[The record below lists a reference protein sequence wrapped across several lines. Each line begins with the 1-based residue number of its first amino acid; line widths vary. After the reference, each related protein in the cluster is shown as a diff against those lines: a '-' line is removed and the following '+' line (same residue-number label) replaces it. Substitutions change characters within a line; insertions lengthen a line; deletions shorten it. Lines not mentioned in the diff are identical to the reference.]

1 MGKAVKWLL
10 IGLGSLV
17 GLVIIALVAVLI
29 LVDPNDYR
37 DRIEAAVEQE
47 TGRSLSIEGDIS
59 LSIFPWLALELG
71 RTTLAD
77 AEGFHDDPFL
87 EVDHVDVGVELIPL
101 LLRRELVTRTVVLD
115 GLTVRLMV
123 DEQGRGN
130 WEDLLPEEADA
141 EVDEPPADE
150 PAPEA
155 ERRDLGR
162 TLANV
167 GGLDVRNARVSWDD
181 RQNDLRVQVDP
192 FNLNLDAVRID
203 ERMQL
208 QLDWLMTGDDLPEIA
223 GELSSAITVD
233 GGLTQLALDNLRLE
247 ASASGDDL
255 PGGEIAASLRGNP
268 RVDLQNLALD
278 WPDLVLETL
287 GLRAELALQG
297 RQTDAGP
304 EGEGQLTVEAFN
316 LRDLM
321 DRLDLEAPDT
331 ADPDVLTRVALS
343 ADIRWAEEV
352 LHLTALDWQL
362 DDTTLSGEA
371 SIHDFAGP
379 GARFD
384 LAVDEID
391 LDRYLPEPVEAEN
404 GEGNGNGAPAE
415 PVEIEL
421 PLELLRGLDLEGEFR
436 VDSLKVAG
444 LRLSDIRT
452 RLHTDN
458 GLIRLDPTSA
468 SLYDGSYQGR
478 LELDARQDTP
488 RYALQAELEGID
500 FDPLITDLTGDESLL
515 LGRGNLTLDVTTRGN
530 TVDALTA
537 ALNGDGQ
544 FRVTDGA
551 VRGINIAKM
560 LRDAQDRLRGRS
572 PEESDEPVRTDFSE
586 LTGSIVINDGV
597 VRNDDL
603 SAQSP
608 LIRVTGSGEADLPQE
623 TIDYRLRT
631 AVVGTLEGQDGR
643 PREELR
649 GLTIPLRFR
658 GDLYSPSISVDLAEA
673 LSGEQRE
680 RLEREVERGRD
691 RLDEQRDRL
700 RDEAED
706 RLRGLFN

>member
-1 MGKAVKWLL
+1 MGNIIKWLL
-10 IGLGSLV
+10 IGLG
-17 GLVIIALVAVLI
+17 GLLGLIVIALVAVLL

-47 TGRSLSIEGDIS
+47 TGRSLTIEGDLS

-77 AEGFHDDPFL
+77 AEGFHDAPFL
-87 EVDHVDVGVELIPL
+87 EVDQVDVGVQLVPL

-130 WEDLLPEEADA
+130 WEDLLPEEAD
-141 EVDEPPADE
+141 PE
-150 PAPEA
+150 PAPMPDEPRA
-155 ERRDLGR
+155 PRDLGE

-167 GGLDVRNARVSWDD
+167 GGLDIRNARLSWED
-181 RQNDLRVQVDP
+181 RQSALRLQVDP
-192 FNLNLDAVRID
+192 FNLDLDAVRID
-203 ERMQL
+203 DPMQL
-208 QLDWLMTGDDLPEIA
+208 QMDWVLTGDDLPRVA

-233 GGLTQLALDNLRLE
+233 GTLSHLALDGLRLE
-247 ASASGDDL
+247 VTASGDDL
-255 PGGEIAASLRGNP
+255 PADGIAASLRGNP
-268 RVDLQNLALD
+268 RVDLDAQALD

-297 RQTDAGP
+297 RQTDTGP
-304 EGEGQLTVEAFN
+304 EAEGRLQVATFN
-316 LRDLM
+316 LRELIA
-321 DRLDLEAPDT
+321 RLELDAPDT
-331 ADPDVLTRVALS
+331 ADPDVLTRVGLS
-343 ADIRWAEEV
+343 GDLRWADEV
-352 LHLTALDWQL
+352 LHLTGLDWRL
-362 DDTTLSGEA
+362 DDTTLNGEI
-371 SIHDFAGP
+371 SMHDFAGP

-391 LDRYLPEPVEAEN
+391 LDRYLPEPAETAN
-404 GEGNGNGAPAE
+404 GPGEPGPAGAG
-415 PVEIEL
+415 EIEL
-421 PLELLRGLDLEGEFR
+421 PLELLRGLDLAGDFR
-436 VDSLKVAG
+436 VGRLKVAG
-444 LRLSDIRT
+444 LRMSDIHA

-468 SLYDGSYQGR
+468 ALYDGRYEGR
-478 LELDARQDTP
+478 LQLDARPDIPQ
-488 RYALQAELEGID
+488 YAVRAQLEGID

-515 LGRGNLTLDVTTRGN
+515 LGRGNLVLDVTTRGN
-530 TVDALTA
+530 NMDALTA
-537 ALNGDGQ
+537 TLNGNGR

-551 VRGINIAKM
+551 IRGINLAKT

-572 PEESDEPVRTDFSE
+572 PEDTDEPRRTDFSE
-586 LTGSIVINDGV
+586 LTGSFVINNGV

-608 LIRVTGSGEADLPQE
+608 LLRVTGNGQANLPDE

-631 AVVGTLEGQDGR
+631 SVVGTLKGQDGQ

-658 GDLYSPSISVDLAEA
+658 GDLYDPSISVDIAEA
-673 LSGEQRE
+673 LRGEQLE
-680 RLEREVERGRD
+680 RIEREVERGR
-691 RLDEQRDRL
+691 ERL
-700 RDEAED
+700 REDVED
-706 RLRGLFN
+706 RLRGLFD

>member
-87 EVDHVDVGVELIPL
+87 DVDHVDVGVELVPL

-123 DEQGRGN
+123 NEQGRGN
-130 WEDLLPEEADA
+130 WEDLLPEDRE
-141 EVDEPPADE
+141 DEPPTDE
-150 PAPEA
+150 PAPDA
-155 ERRDLGR
+155 EPRDLAR

-167 GGLDVRNARVSWDD
+167 GGVDVRNARLSWDD
-181 RQNDLRVQVDP
+181 RQNGLRVQVDP
-192 FNLNLDAVRID
+192 FNLNLDAVRIN

-223 GELSSAITVD
+223 GELSSAITLD
-233 GGLTQLALDNLRLE
+233 SGLTQLKLDSLRLE
-247 ASASGDDL
+247 VSASGDDL

-297 RQTDAGP
+297 RQTDGGP
-304 EGEGQLTVEAFN
+304 EAEGQLSVEEFN

-321 DRLDLEAPDT
+321 GRLDLEAPDT

-343 ADIRWAEEV
+343 ADIRWAAEV
-352 LHLTALDWQL
+352 LHLEALEWRL

-391 LDRYLPEPVEAEN
+391 LDRYLPEPTEA
-404 GEGNGNGAPAE
+404 GNGNGNGDSTPAE
-415 PVEIEL
+415 PTRIEL

-436 VDSLKVAG
+436 IDHLKVAG

-458 GLIRLDPTSA
+458 GLIRLDPTRA
-468 SLYDGSYQGR
+468 HLYDGSYQGR
-478 LELDARQDTP
+478 VELDARQNTP
-488 RYALQAELEGID
+488 RYALRAQLEGID

-515 LGRGNLTLDVTTRGN
+515 LGRGNLTLDVVTRGN
-530 TVDALTA
+530 TVDALTS
-537 ALNGDGQ
+537 ALNGDGD

-586 LTGSIVINDGV
+586 LTGSFVINDGV

-603 SAQSP
+603 RAQSP
-608 LIRVTGSGEADLPQE
+608 LIRVTGSGEADLPEE

-631 AVVGTLEGQDGR
+631 SVVGTLEGQDGR

-649 GLTIPLRFR
+649 GLTVPLRFR
-658 GDLYSPSISVDLAEA
+658 GNLYSPGISVDLAAA

-680 RLEREVERGRD
+680 RLEREVERGRE